1 MLADGLLNATAKETT
16 MPQIGTFIREENGF
30 IGHLTTLL
38 LTQDVIIVDA
48 EPSETENAPSYRVHI
63 FNSMNNETGAEIGA
77 GWNRIGEKAGAYI
90 SLQIDCPSLPQPIHA
105 NLFQS
110 NSKDGLHHLLWNR
123 LQRRDERG

>member
-1 MLADGLLNATAKETT
+1 MT
-16 MPQIGTFIREENGF
+16 QIGNFERTAIGYDGRIHTFLVDERIS
-30 IGHLTTLL
+30 
-38 LTQDVIIVDA
+38 IVPAEAGDA
-48 EPSETENAPSYRVHI
+48 ENAPDWRVYLGTHD
-63 FNSMNNETGAEIGA
+63 TGLEIGA

>member
-1 MLADGLLNATAKETT
+1 MT
-16 MPQIGTFIREENGF
+16 QIGNFERTANGYDGR
-30 IGHLTTLL
+30 IYTLNL
-38 LTQDVIIVDA
+38 DARISIVPAAASD
-48 EPSETENAPSYRVHI
+48 TENVPDWRIYLGDSD
-63 FNSMNNETGAEIGA
+63 TGPEIGA

-123 LQRRDERG
+123 PQRRDERI